1 MTDKKKLQP
10 TCKNPEFQAMI
21 NEIRHTE
28 KRIRWAESIREREA
42 LQDLMDAKIN
52 ALARWIDEQI
62 ED

>member
-1 MTDKKKLQP
+1 MTDKKKQG
-10 TCKNPEFQAMI
+10 TRENPEFQVMI

-28 KRIRWAESIREREA
+28 KRIRNTMTMNERDLLLE
-42 LQDLMDAKIN
+42 LMDAKIN